1 MKARRSMIVIALLV
15 ITGLLAGCA
24 NDKRLSELENTQ
36 KDILTKLSA
45 IQENQEKILKFF
57 QPKKRPPQ
65 EDFSKVHDIP
75 LGDSPVRGGMSA
87 PVTIVEFSDFQ
98 CPYCA
103 RLQPTLKQV
112 LDAYPKE
119 VRLVYKQ
126 FPLSFHPQAR
136 NASKAAL
143 AAGEQ
148 GKFWEMHDIVAA
160 NHNKLSEEKFKEFAA
175 KIGLNAAKF
184 DADYKSNKYDKQI
197 QDEIT
202 LGNTVGVRG
211 TPSLYLNGKKMA
223 GRSLNDF
230 KTAIDSALK
239 K

>member
-148 GKFWEMHDIVAA
+148 GKFWEMHDIVFA

>member
-1 MKARRSMIVIALLV
+1 MIVIALLV

-148 GKFWEMHDIVAA
+148 GKFWEMHDIVFA

>member
-1 MKARRSMIVIALLV
+1 
-15 ITGLLAGCA
+15 
-24 NDKRLSELENTQ
+24 
-36 KDILTKLSA
+36 
-45 IQENQEKILKFF
+45 
-57 QPKKRPPQ
+57 
-65 EDFSKVHDIP
+65 
-75 LGDSPVRGGMSA
+75 
-87 PVTIVEFSDFQ
+87 
-98 CPYCA
+98 
-103 RLQPTLKQV
+103 LQPTLKQV

-148 GKFWEMHDIVAA
+148 GKFWEMHDIVFA